1 MAQDR
6 KKVLVLGAGYAGLQT
21 VTKLQ
26 KELSADEADI
36 TLINKNKYHYEAT
49 WLHEA
54 SAGTLNY
61 EDLIYPIESVIK
73 EDKVKF
79 INAEVTKIDRNAK
92 KVETNHGIYD
102 YDLLVLALCFE
113 SETFG
118 INGMKDYAF
127 QIENIETARKL
138 SRHIE
143 DKFANYAAS
152 KEKDD
157 KDLAIL
163 VGGAGFTGIE
173 FLGELTERIPELCNK
188 YGVNQN
194 KVRVTCVEAAPKMLP
209 MFSDELVNYAVNY
222 LEDRGV
228 EFKIATPIV
237 ACNEKGFVVK
247 INDQEQQLEAGTAIW
262 AAGVRGSKLME
273 ESFEGV
279 KRGRIV
285 TKQDLT
291 IEGHDDIF
299 VIGDVSA
306 FIPAGEERP
315 LPTTAQIAMQ
325 QGEHVAKSIKNI
337 LNGQAATDFEYVD
350 RGTVCSL
357 GAHDGVGIVYG
368 RDITGKKAAF
378 MKKVIDTRAVF
389 KIGGVGLAFKKGKF

>member
-1 MAQDR
+1 
-6 KKVLVLGAGYAGLQT
+6 
-21 VTKLQ
+21 TKLQ

-102 YDLLVLALCFE
+102 YDILVVALGFE

>member
-102 YDLLVLALCFE
+102 YDILVVALGFE

-143 DKFANYAAS
+143 DKFANYVAS

>member
-1 MAQDR
+1 
-6 KKVLVLGAGYAGLQT
+6 
-21 VTKLQ
+21 
-26 KELSADEADI
+26 
-36 TLINKNKYHYEAT
+36 
-49 WLHEA
+49 
-54 SAGTLNY
+54 
-61 EDLIYPIESVIK
+61 
-73 EDKVKF
+73 
-79 INAEVTKIDRNAK
+79 
-92 KVETNHGIYD
+92 
-102 YDLLVLALCFE
+102 
-113 SETFG
+113 
-118 INGMKDYAF
+118 
-127 QIENIETARKL
+127 
-138 SRHIE
+138 
-143 DKFANYAAS
+143 
-152 KEKDD
+152 
-157 KDLAIL
+157 
-163 VGGAGFTGIE
+163 
-173 FLGELTERIPELCNK
+173 
-188 YGVNQN
+188 
-194 KVRVTCVEAAPKMLP
+194 MLP

-262 AAGVRGSKLME
+262 VAGVRGSKLME

-337 LNGQAATDFEYVD
+337 LNGQATTDFEYVD

-368 RDITGKKAAF
+368 RDITGKKRIHE
-378 MKKVIDTRAVF
+378 KVIDTRAVF
-389 KIGGVGLAFKKGKF
+389 KIGGVGLAFKKVNSKFLI

>member
-102 YDLLVLALCFE
+102 YDILVVALGFE

-173 FLGELTERIPELCNK
+173 FLGELTERISELCNK
-188 YGVNQN
+188 YGVDQN

>member
-102 YDLLVLALCFE
+102 YDILVVALGFE

-173 FLGELTERIPELCNK
+173 FLGELTERIPELCYK
-188 YGVNQN
+188 YGVDQN

>member
-1 MAQDR
+1 
-6 KKVLVLGAGYAGLQT
+6 
-21 VTKLQ
+21 
-26 KELSADEADI
+26 
-36 TLINKNKYHYEAT
+36 
-49 WLHEA
+49 
-54 SAGTLNY
+54 
-61 EDLIYPIESVIK
+61 
-73 EDKVKF
+73 
-79 INAEVTKIDRNAK
+79 
-92 KVETNHGIYD
+92 
-102 YDLLVLALCFE
+102 
-113 SETFG
+113 
-118 INGMKDYAF
+118 
-127 QIENIETARKL
+127 
-138 SRHIE
+138 
-143 DKFANYAAS
+143 
-152 KEKDD
+152 
-157 KDLAIL
+157 
-163 VGGAGFTGIE
+163 
-173 FLGELTERIPELCNK
+173 
-188 YGVNQN
+188 
-194 KVRVTCVEAAPKMLP
+194 MLP

>member
-1 MAQDR
+1 MAQER

-26 KELSADEADI
+26 KELSAEEAEI
-36 TLINKNKYHYEAT
+36 TLINKNDYHYEAT

-54 SAGTLNY
+54 SAGTINY
-61 EDLIYPIESVIK
+61 EDLLYPVESVLK
-73 EDKVKF
+73 KDKVNF
-79 INAEVTKIDRNAK
+79 VTAEVTKIDRNAK
-92 KVETNHGIYD
+92 KVETDKGIYD
-102 YDLLVLALCFE
+102 FDILVVALGFV

-118 INGMKDYAF
+118 IDGMKDHAF
-127 QIENIETARKL
+127 QIENVLTTRQL

-157 KDLAIL
+157 KDLSIL

-173 FLGELTERIPELCNK
+173 FLGELTDRIPELCSK
-188 YGVNQN
+188 YGIDQN
-194 KVRVTCVEAAPKMLP
+194 KVKITCVEAAPKMLP
-209 MFSDELVNYAVNY
+209 MFSDDLVNHAVNY
-222 LEDRGV
+222 LENRGV

-237 ACNEKGFVVK
+237 ACNEKGFVVEVNGEK
-247 INDQEQQLEAGTAIW
+247 QQLEVGTSVW
-262 AAGVRGSKLME
+262 TAGVRGSHLME

-285 TKQDLT
+285 TNQDLT
-291 IEGHDDIF
+291 IAGHDDIF

-325 QGEHVAKSIKNI
+325 QGEHVAKNIKHI
-337 LNGQAATDFEYVD
+337 LNGEAKEEFEYVD

-357 GAHDGVGIVYG
+357 GSHDGVGIVYG
-368 RDITGKKAAF
+368 KDITGKKAAF

>member
-54 SAGTLNY
+54 SAGTISY
-61 EDLIYPIESVIK
+61 EDLL
-73 EDKVKF
+73 F

-102 YDLLVLALCFE
+102 YDILVVALGFE